1 MARYI
6 LTTFIALLVAN
17 PSPAQSQK
25 PVTSVSQRTTELA
38 ALFSKNKH
46 VVKEK
51 RGVRMEKYKKVVAK
65 PVIAANPAT
74 YSGTYRDLSFD
85 FVLRLRVAG
94 NGNVEGSGEDPIDS
108 DAQVSRRFALVDGKI
123 QGALLTATKL
133 FPNGRRERIEGVFIE
148 RTSFDSPSDRGVTVF
163 GLGVVSKPMQI
174 GGNDIDR
181 LFYERASGQ
190 MAQGYTG
197 HQ

>member
-6 LTTFIALLVAN
+6 LATFVALIAAN
-17 PSPAQSQK
+17 PSPAHSQK
-25 PVTSVSQRTTELA
+25 PATSVSQRTNELA
-38 ALFSKNKH
+38 ALFSKSKH

-51 RGVRMEKYKKVVAK
+51 RGVRLEKYKKVVSK
-65 PVIAANPAT
+65 PVVVADPAT

-85 FVLRLRVAG
+85 FALRLRVES
-94 NGNVEGSGEDPIDS
+94 NGSVEGSGEDPIDS
-108 DAQVSRRFALVDGKI
+108 DANLSRPFTLVDGKI

-133 FPNGRRERIEGVFIE
+133 FPNGRRERLEGVFIE

-174 GGNDIDR
+174 GGNEIDR